1 MSKKCTILCA
11 LVLSV
16 FTVSQYSLNGGD
28 GANKALL
35 INDLNID
42 RYFSEFY
49 EALGDETPKPEIE
62 VFKNALTG
70 FFNLK
75 AENKVENNL
84 LTIIDF
90 SISSKQERMW
100 VVDMLKMEV
109 VHFSLVAHGRNSGE
123 EFAGSFSNKPSSYQS
138 SLGFYLTD
146 KIYHGRHGMSLYLD
160 GIEPGINDKARER
173 TIVMHSADYVSKD
186 FIRWNGRLG
195 RSFGCP
201 AIPIDNHEKV
211 IKLLSGKSCIY
222 IHYPDE
228 EYFSKSS
235 MFTLESA
242 KEGIAEYL
250 TEIGRTFEIYKE
262 LLTVTED
269 F

>member
-1 MSKKCTILCA
+1 M
-11 LVLSV
+11 
-16 FTVSQYSLNGGD
+16 GGSR
-28 GANKALL
+28 ANDTLL
-35 INDLNID
+35 INESIINS
-42 RYFSEFY
+42 YFSEFY
-49 EALGDETPKPEIE
+49 EALGEETPKPGIE

-70 FFNLK
+70 YFNLK
-75 AENKVENNL
+75 ADNKIENNL

-90 SISSKQERMW
+90 SLSSKQERMW
-100 VVDMLKMEV
+100 IVDMYKMKII
-109 VHFSLVAHGRNSGE
+109 HFTLVAHGRNSGE
-123 EFAGSFSNKPSSYQS
+123 EFARSFSNKPSSYQS

-146 KIYHGRHGMSLYLD
+146 EIYHGRHGMSLYLD
-160 GIEPGINDKARER
+160 GIERELNDRARER

-186 FIRWNGRLG
+186 FIRNNGRLG

-201 AIPIDNHEKV
+201 AIPIENHEKV

-228 EYFSKSS
+228 EYFNKSS
-235 MFTLESA
+235 MFTLEPA

-250 TEIGRTFEIYKE
+250 TEIGRTFEFYKE
-262 LLTVTED
+262 LLTVTKD

>member
-1 MSKKCTILCA
+1 M
-11 LVLSV
+11 VLAV
-16 FTVSQYSLNGGD
+16 FTASIATVTV
-28 GANKALL
+28 K
-35 INDLNID
+35 NDTEIPLPSENSIID
-42 RYFSEFY
+42 NYITDFY
-49 EALGDETPKPEIE
+49 LALGKQAPKPEFE
-62 VFKNALTG
+62 VFEKALTG

-90 SISSKQERMW
+90 SISSSRERMW
-100 VVDMLKMEV
+100 IVDMLKMEV

-123 EFAGSFSNKPSSYQS
+123 EFAGTFSNRPSSYQS

-146 KIYHGRHGMSLYLD
+146 AIYFGRHGMSLHLD

-186 FIRWNGRLG
+186 FIRRHGRLG

-201 AIPIDNHEKV
+201 AIPKENHEEI

-228 EYFSKSS
+228 TYLSKSQL
-235 MFTLESA
+235 LESDVA
-242 KEGIAEYL
+242 IKGMTNFINEVGESL
-250 TEIGRTFEIYKE
+250 EFNKE

-269 F
+269 